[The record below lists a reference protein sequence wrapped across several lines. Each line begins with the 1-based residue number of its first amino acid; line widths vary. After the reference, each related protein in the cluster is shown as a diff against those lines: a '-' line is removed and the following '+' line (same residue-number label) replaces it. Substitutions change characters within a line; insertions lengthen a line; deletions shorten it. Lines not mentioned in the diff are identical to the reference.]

1 MDNIKNQKLTAQ
13 NQGVIPE
20 PDISV
25 EQASI
30 VDLSKEVIALKQEL
44 KDQRAMNWN
53 IVIGVAIAFLF
64 AVGLVAVEVILF
76 HSNAD
81 KNLLDIQNRYF
92 QEIKDLRENNF
103 QNELKFQKEID
114 SLKERLVSPTPS
126 AK

>member
-1 MDNIKNQKLTAQ
+1 MDNTNNQKPTKQSQQEAAQ
-13 NQGVIPE
+13 
-20 PDISV
+20 PDIPV

-30 VDLSKEVIALKQEL
+30 VDISKEVLALKQEL

-53 IVIGVAIAFLF
+53 IVIGVAIAFLL

-76 HSNAD
+76 HANAD
-81 KNLLDIQNRYF
+81 KNLLDIQSRYF

-114 SLKERLVSPTPS
+114 SLKEKIVSPTPS
-126 AK
+126 VK